1 MNKIFVLSE
10 ENTKSLLE
18 MEEVIETVE
27 NVYKEK
33 SLGSGKVFP
42 LVFHEFE
49 RAVADMDIKLSAS
62 SRIEQLTPINFEHF
76 RSQTCSDDV
85 SFGS

>member
-49 RAVADMDIKLSAS
+49 RADYCQWNVPSL
-62 SRIEQLTPINFEHF
+62 P
-76 RSQTCSDDV
+76 
-85 SFGS
+85 SFVPVIATKYTTVCQPVYH